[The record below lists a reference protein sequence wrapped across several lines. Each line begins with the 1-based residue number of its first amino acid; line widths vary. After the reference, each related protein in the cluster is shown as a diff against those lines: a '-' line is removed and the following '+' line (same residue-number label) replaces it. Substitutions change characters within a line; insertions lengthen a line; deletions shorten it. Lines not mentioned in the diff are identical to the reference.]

1 MSRLDLRGTV
11 EQLLKKQDTIDVK
24 EVRKDPRL
32 RHLLE
37 ARPSQINT
45 WVDNNVNTIADFKM
59 VLKII
64 LKVLLIMAR
73 KVFR

>member
-1 MSRLDLRGTV
+1 M
-11 EQLLKKQDTIDVK
+11 K

>member
-11 EQLLKKQDTIDVK
+11 EQLLEKQDTIDVK
-24 EVRKDPRL
+24 EVREDPRL

-45 WVDNNVNTIADFKM
+45 WVDNNVKTIADFKM
-59 VLKII
+59 VVKVI
-64 LKVLLIMAR
+64 LKVLLILAR